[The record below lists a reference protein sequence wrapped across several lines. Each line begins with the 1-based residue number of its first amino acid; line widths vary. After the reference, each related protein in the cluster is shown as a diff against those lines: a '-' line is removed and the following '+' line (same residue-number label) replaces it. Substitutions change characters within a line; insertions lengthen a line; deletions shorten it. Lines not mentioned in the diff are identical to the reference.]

1 MRRWYPIEGRWSND
15 DARPGLRVRRAPVAL
30 RLRGD
35 EERRGGMRVARR
47 PVRRSRADPSELLL
61 LGGPRLRRAGVLVEL
76 PPVRWVALLAY
87 LARGGG
93 WVRRDAL
100 AALFWPDHD
109 DRGASLNLR
118 QTLQTIARS
127 SAGVALEREA
137 TRVRW
142 NGLCDV
148 ARFDACVRSQAW
160 ASALECYR
168 GPFLDGIELDD
179 VVDVH
184 EWIEAERVGLQARW
198 RMAALTLARA
208 QLDAGRC
215 FEALALLERIVAD
228 DVFDE
233 EALRAF
239 LRAAVDCGDRTRA
252 MRTLLSVRSTLA
264 RDVGVDVDDA
274 TLEVARD
281 LGLRLDG

>member
-1 MRRWYPIEGRWSND
+1 MRGWHPNEGRWSVD
-15 DARPGLRVRRAPVAL
+15 DGRGTGVRVRRATVVV
-30 RLRGD
+30 RLRSD
-35 EERRGGMRVARR
+35 EERRAGVRVVRR
-47 PVRRSRADPSELLL
+47 PVRRGRVEQPELLL
-61 LGGPRLRRAGVLVEL
+61 LGAPRLRRGGVRIDL

-127 SAGVALEREA
+127 SAGEALEREP

-142 NGLCDV
+142 NGTCDV
-148 ARFDACVRSQAW
+148 ARFDAFVRSQAW
-160 ASALECYR
+160 ASALECYG
-168 GPFLDGIELDD
+168 GPFLDGVELDD

-184 EWIEAERVGLQARW
+184 EWIAAERAGLHARW
-198 RMAALTLARA
+198 RTASLTVARA
-208 QLDAGRC
+208 KLDAGRC
-215 FEALALLERIVAD
+215 FEALAVLERIVAD

-233 EALRAF
+233 EALCAF
-239 LRAAVDCGDRTRA
+239 LHAAIECGDRTCA
-252 MRTLLSVRSTLA
+252 VRTLAAVRSTLA
-264 RDVGVDVDDA
+264 RDMGVDVSDE
-274 TLEVARD
+274 TLDTARG
-281 LGLRLDG
+281 LGLDA